1 MTRPTERLSA
11 DDRRALILDATI
23 EQIIERGLAS
33 VRVEDVA
40 AASGVSRPLVFYHFE
55 SKERLVAEAFER
67 AAQRDL
73 DDLDEVLES
82 DGDVMARLAQVVR
95 LYGPTGDAAG
105 WRLWVDAWAASMHEP
120 QIRAVYKRVDQQWKQ
135 AIAGLLREGT
145 ATGDFDCPDPKAAAA
160 RVTALID
167 GLAAQLVAVGQQPR
181 GGALTRWV
189 QEAAAREAGIDPA
202 ALR

>member
-82 DGDVMARLAQVVR
+82 DGDVTARLAQVVR